1 MFAVI
6 LAGGKGSRLGSLTKS
21 IPKPMVKI
29 GGKPIIWHLLKILNS
44 NGINDFIICLG
55 YKGNVI
61 KNYLKKQK
69 YNWNIQCLDTG
80 QDTLTAKRIF
90 LVKDYIKSQKF
101 LMTYGDG
108 LANINL
114 KKLYNL
120 HCKKKKIATVTAV
133 SPIPRFGSLQIKK
146 NNVTKFNEK
155 IKDNKNLINGGF
167 FILDK
172 KIFNVINLNKNVMWE
187 KEPMKILT
195 KKKQLTAYFHKSF
208 WHPMDTER
216 DQKYLNELSMKKKI
230 PWKVW

>member
-1 MFAVI
+1 MYAVI

-44 NGINDFIICLG
+44 NGINNFIICLG

-61 KNYLKKQK
+61 KNYLSKL
-69 YNWNIQCLDTG
+69 NNRWNIKCLDTG
-80 QDTLTAKRIF
+80 LNTLTAKRIF
-90 LVKDYIKSQKF
+90 LVKKHIKSQKF

-114 KKLYNL
+114 KKLYKL

-133 SPIPRFGSLQIKK
+133 SPIPRFGSLVIKK

-155 IKDNKNLINGGF
+155 PKDNKNLINGGF

-172 KIFNVINLNKNVMWE
+172 KIFDIINLNKNVMWE
-187 KEPMKILT
+187 QEPMKILT
-195 KKKQLTAYFHKSF
+195 KKKQLSAYFHSDF

-216 DQKYLNELSMKKKI
+216 DQKYLNELYLKKKI
-230 PWKVW
+230 PWKV

>member
-1 MFAVI
+1 MYAVI

-44 NGINDFIICLG
+44 NGINNFIICLG

-61 KNYLKKQK
+61 KNYLGKL
-69 YNWNIQCLDTG
+69 NNRWNIKCLDTG
-80 QDTLTAKRIF
+80 LNTLTAKRIF
-90 LVKDYIKSQKF
+90 LVKKHIKSQKF

-114 KKLYNL
+114 KKLYKL

-133 SPIPRFGSLQIKK
+133 SPIPRFGSLVIKK

-155 IKDNKNLINGGF
+155 PKDNKNLINGGF

-172 KIFNVINLNKNVMWE
+172 KIFDIINLNKNVMWE
-187 KEPMKILT
+187 QEPMKILK
-195 KKKQLTAYFHKSF
+195 KKKQLSAYFHSDF

-216 DQKYLNELSMKKKI
+216 DQKYLNELYLKKKI
-230 PWKVW
+230 PWKV

>member
-1 MFAVI
+1 MKVVI
-6 LAGGKGSRLGSLTKS
+6 LAGGFGTRLSEYTDS

-44 NGINDFIICLG
+44 NGINNFIICLG

-61 KNYLKKQK
+61 KNYLGKL
-69 YNWNIQCLDTG
+69 NNRWNIKCLDTG
-80 QDTLTAKRIF
+80 LNTLTAKRIF
-90 LVKDYIKSQKF
+90 LVKKHIKSPKF

-114 KKLYNL
+114 KKLYKL

-133 SPIPRFGSLQIKK
+133 SPIPRFGSLVIKK

-155 IKDNKNLINGGF
+155 PKDNKNLINGGF

-172 KIFNVINLNKNVMWE
+172 KIFDIIDLNKNVMWE
-187 KEPMKILT
+187 QEPMKILT
-195 KKKQLTAYFHKSF
+195 KKKQLSAYFHSDF
-208 WHPMDTER
+208 WHPMDTLR
-216 DQKYLNELSMKKKI
+216 DKRFLEKVFKGTKS
-230 PWKVW
+230 PWLLK

>member
-1 MFAVI
+1 MYAVI

-44 NGINDFIICLG
+44 NGINNFIICLG

-61 KNYLKKQK
+61 KNYLGKL
-69 YNWNIQCLDTG
+69 NNRWNIKCLDTG
-80 QDTLTAKRIF
+80 LNTLTAKRIF
-90 LVKDYIKSQKF
+90 LVKKHIKSQKF

-114 KKLYNL
+114 KKLYKL

-133 SPIPRFGSLQIKK
+133 SPIPRFGSLVIKK
-146 NNVTKFNEK
+146 NNVIKFNEK
-155 IKDNKNLINGGF
+155 PKDNKNLINGGF

-172 KIFNVINLNKNVMWE
+172 KIFDIIDLNKNVMWE
-187 KEPMKILT
+187 QEPMKILT
-195 KKKQLTAYFHKSF
+195 KKKQLSAYFHSDF

-216 DQKYLNELSMKKKI
+216 DQKYLNELYLKKKI
-230 PWKVW
+230 PWEV

>member
-1 MFAVI
+1 MYAVI

-44 NGINDFIICLG
+44 NGINNFIICLG

-61 KNYLKKQK
+61 KNYLSKL
-69 YNWNIQCLDTG
+69 NNRWNIKCLDTG
-80 QDTLTAKRIF
+80 LNTLTAKRIF
-90 LVKDYIKSQKF
+90 LVKKHIKSQKF

-114 KKLYNL
+114 KKLYKL

-133 SPIPRFGSLQIKK
+133 SPIPRFGSLVIKK

-155 IKDNKNLINGGF
+155 PKDNKNLINGGF

-172 KIFNVINLNKNVMWE
+172 KIFDIINLNKNVMWE
-187 KEPMKILT
+187 QEPMKILT
-195 KKKQLTAYFHKSF
+195 KKKQLSAYLHSDF

-216 DQKYLNELSMKKKI
+216 DQKYLNELYLKKKI
-230 PWKVW
+230 PWKV

>member
-1 MFAVI
+1 MYAVI

-44 NGINDFIICLG
+44 NGINNFIICLG

-61 KNYLKKQK
+61 KNYLGKL
-69 YNWNIQCLDTG
+69 NNRWNIKCLDTG
-80 QDTLTAKRIF
+80 LNTLTAKRIF
-90 LVKDYIKSQKF
+90 LVKKHIKSQKF

-114 KKLYNL
+114 KKLYKL

-133 SPIPRFGSLQIKK
+133 SPIPRFGSLVIKK

-155 IKDNKNLINGGF
+155 PKDNKNLINGGF

-172 KIFNVINLNKNVMWE
+172 KIFDIIDLNKNVMWE
-187 KEPMKILT
+187 QEPMKILT
-195 KKKQLTAYFHKSF
+195 KKKQLSAYFHSDF
-208 WHPMDTER
+208 WHPMDTEI
-216 DQKYLNELSMKKKI
+216 DQKCLNELYLKKKI
-230 PWKVW
+230 PWEV

>member
-1 MFAVI
+1 MYAVI

-44 NGINDFIICLG
+44 NGINNFIICLG

-61 KNYLKKQK
+61 KNYLGKL
-69 YNWNIQCLDTG
+69 NNRWNIKCLDTG
-80 QDTLTAKRIF
+80 LNTLTAKRIF
-90 LVKDYIKSQKF
+90 LVKKHIKSQKF

-114 KKLYNL
+114 KKLYKL

-133 SPIPRFGSLQIKK
+133 SPIPRFGSLVIKK

-155 IKDNKNLINGGF
+155 PKDNKNLINGGF

-172 KIFNVINLNKNVMWE
+172 KIFDIINLNKNVMWE
-187 KEPMKILT
+187 QEPMKILT
-195 KKKQLTAYFHKSF
+195 KKKQLSAYFHSDF

-216 DQKYLNELSMKKKI
+216 DQKYLNELYLKKKI
-230 PWKVW
+230 PWKV

>member
-1 MFAVI
+1 MYAVI

-44 NGINDFIICLG
+44 NGINNFIICLG

-61 KNYLKKQK
+61 KNYLGKL
-69 YNWNIQCLDTG
+69 NNRWNIKCLDTG
-80 QDTLTAKRIF
+80 LNTLTAKRIF
-90 LVKDYIKSQKF
+90 LVKKHIKSQKF

-114 KKLYNL
+114 KKLYKL

-133 SPIPRFGSLQIKK
+133 SPIPRFGSLVIKK

-155 IKDNKNLINGGF
+155 PKDNKNLINGGF

-172 KIFNVINLNKNVMWE
+172 KIFDFFDLNKNVMWE
-187 KEPMKILT
+187 QEPMKILT
-195 KKKQLTAYFHKSF
+195 KKKQLSAYFHSDF

-216 DQKYLNELSMKKKI
+216 DQKYLNELYLKKKI
-230 PWKVW
+230 PWEV

>member
-1 MFAVI
+1 MYAVI

-44 NGINDFIICLG
+44 NGINNFIICLG

-61 KNYLKKQK
+61 KNYLGKL
-69 YNWNIQCLDTG
+69 NNRWNIKCLDTG
-80 QDTLTAKRIF
+80 LNTLTAKRIF
-90 LVKDYIKSQKF
+90 LVKKHIKSQKF

-114 KKLYNL
+114 KKLYKL

-133 SPIPRFGSLQIKK
+133 SPIPRFGSLVIKK

-155 IKDNKNLINGGF
+155 PKDNKNLINGGF

-172 KIFNVINLNKNVMWE
+172 KIFDIIDLNKNVMWE
-187 KEPMKILT
+187 QEPMKILT
-195 KKKQLTAYFHKSF
+195 KKKQLSAYFHSDF

-216 DQKYLNELSMKKKI
+216 DQKYLNELYLKKKI
-230 PWKVW
+230 PWEV

>member
-1 MFAVI
+1 MYAVI

-44 NGINDFIICLG
+44 NGINNFIICLG

-61 KNYLKKQK
+61 KNYLGKL
-69 YNWNIQCLDTG
+69 NNRWNIKCLDTG
-80 QDTLTAKRIF
+80 LNTLTAKRIF
-90 LVKDYIKSQKF
+90 LVKKHIKSQKF

-114 KKLYNL
+114 KKLYKL

-133 SPIPRFGSLQIKK
+133 SPIPRFGSLVIKK
-146 NNVTKFNEK
+146 NNVIKFNEK
-155 IKDNKNLINGGF
+155 PKDNKNLINGGF

-172 KIFNVINLNKNVMWE
+172 KIFDIIDLNKNVMWE
-187 KEPMKILT
+187 QEPMKILT
-195 KKKQLTAYFHKSF
+195 KKKQLSAYFHSDF

-216 DQKYLNELSMKKKI
+216 DQKYLNELYLKKKI
-230 PWKVW
+230 PWKV